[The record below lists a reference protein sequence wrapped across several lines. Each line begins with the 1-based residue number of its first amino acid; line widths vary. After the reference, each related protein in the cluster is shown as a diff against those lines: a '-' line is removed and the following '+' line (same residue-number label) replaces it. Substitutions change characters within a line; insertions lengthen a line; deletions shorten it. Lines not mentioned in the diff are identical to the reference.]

1 MHNLCLDL
9 RSDGRNPYPAEIFAA
24 FKPFR
29 ATYKIVREMKK
40 DHHRIL
46 SYLKTHNRLG
56 SWHLQ
61 RLDAAGKLSHLV
73 LLCLANFEVD
83 LRKRLQKLPA
93 PTALPEMQPPAT
105 DAELITDFRQEQ
117 WRNARDKLKLQEE
130 KVQLTRL
137 SPTSDGDT
145 SRRHR
150 Q

>member
-1 MHNLCLDL
+1 MHNLCLDQ

-56 SWHLQ
+56 NLDLK
-61 RLDAAGKLSHLV
+61 RLEEAGKLSHLV
-73 LLCLANFEVD
+73 LLCLANFDVD

-93 PTALPEMQPPAT
+93 PTALPEIQPPAT
-105 DAELITDFRQEQ
+105 DAKLITDFRQEQ
-117 WRNARDKLKLQEE
+117 WRNARDKLKL
-130 KVQLTRL
+130 
-137 SPTSDGDT
+137 
-145 SRRHR
+145 
-150 Q
+150 